1 MMQWKEVIADPNL
14 QNLPFKIETNEWGQI
29 VMTPAKLMQG
39 KYQSLIDGQFQSLME
54 QPRETIIACA
64 IQTRKGTKVAD
75 VAWFSES
82 RWEQVQDEYDSP
94 IAPEICI
101 EAISPSNST
110 EEIKEKKTLYFE
122 RGALE
127 VWTCNVKGKMHFYT
141 AAGEIT
147 SSALVPHFPKTIAR
161 KR

>member
-1 MMQWKEVIADPNL
+1 MQWKEVIADPNL

-29 VMTPAKLMQG
+29 VMTPAKLMHG
-39 KYQSLIDGQFQSLME
+39 KYQSLIDGQLQSLME
-54 QPRETIIACA
+54 QPGETIIECA

-101 EAISPSNST
+101 EVISPSNSS
-110 EEIKEKKTLYFE
+110 EEIREKKILYFE
-122 RGALE
+122 QGALE
-127 VWTCNVKGKMHFYT
+127 VWTCNAKGQMQFYT
-141 AAGEIT
+141 SVGEIP
-147 SSALVPHFPKTIAR
+147 SSTLVPHFPKIIDR

>member
-1 MMQWKEVIADPNL
+1 
-14 QNLPFKIETNEWGQI
+14 
-29 VMTPAKLMQG
+29 
-39 KYQSLIDGQFQSLME
+39 ME
-54 QPRETIIACA
+54 QPGETIIECA

-94 IAPEICI
+94 IAPEICV
-101 EAISPSNST
+101 EVISPSNST
-110 EEIKEKKTLYFE
+110 EEIQEKKRLYFE

-127 VWTCNVKGKMHFYT
+127 VWTCNAKGKMHFYT
-141 AAGEIT
+141 PVGEIL
-147 SSALVPHFPKTIAR
+147 SSALVPHFPTIIAR

>member
-1 MMQWKEVIADPNL
+1 MQWNEVIANPNL

-29 VMTPAKLMQG
+29 VMTPAKVMHGKVQLMIGMLLTQLMQESG
-39 KYQSLIDGQFQSLME
+39 E
-54 QPRETIIACA
+54 ATIECA

-101 EAISPSNST
+101 EVISPSNSS
-110 EEIKEKKTLYFE
+110 EEIREKKTLYFE

-127 VWTCNVKGKMHFYT
+127 VWTCNAKGKMQFYT
-141 AAGEIT
+141 AAGEIA

>member
-1 MMQWKEVIADPNL
+1 MQWKDVVADPNL

-29 VMTPAKLMQG
+29 VMTPARLMHG
-39 KYQSLIDGQFQSLME
+39 KYQSLIDGQLQTLMK
-54 QPRETIIACA
+54 QPGETVIECA

-82 RWEQVQDEYDSP
+82 RWEQVKDEYDSP
-94 IAPEICI
+94 IAPELCV
-101 EAISPSNST
+101 EVISPSNST
-110 EEIKEKKTLYFE
+110 EEIDEKKALYFE

-127 VWTCNVKGKMHFYT
+127 VWTCNAKGKIQFYT
-141 AAGEIT
+141 TGGEIP